1 MGKRVGIEVS
11 IAAADAVKM
20 ANVDVVAAYPI
31 TPQTH
36 IVEHLSELVASGSL
50 DAEFVPVESE
60 HSALSLCCG
69 SSAVGARTFT
79 CTSSQGLALMNE
91 IVFIAPCLRLPIVMI
106 LANRSLS
113 GPLSIWNDH
122 SDTMSIRDSGW
133 IQVFTENGQE
143 VFDHA
148 LFAFRVAESPKVSL
162 PVIVNMDGFILTHV
176 IEPIEYWDEE
186 MVRRFLPDFEPINRL
201 HPDNPQ
207 TMGAFGMPGIYTES
221 KKAQDEAL
229 INAKG
234 EILKAWKEMGEITG
248 RYYKPVETH
257 GPADAETVIF
267 TMGSTGETVSIAV
280 DTLCEQGKSVR
291 QVKLRLW
298 RPFPFEE
305 FREAV
310 RGAKRIIV
318 IDRAVSF
325 GGQGGPVAG
334 EIRAALY
341 GQEGAPQV
349 INFIAGLAGRDVT
362 PDDYAAMYEKA
373 MQMGED
379 QTRQENYTI
388 YGVRE

>member
-1 MGKRVGIEVS
+1 
-11 IAAADAVKM
+11 
-20 ANVDVVAAYPI
+20 
-31 TPQTH
+31 
-36 IVEHLSELVASGSL
+36 
-50 DAEFVPVESE
+50 
-60 HSALSLCCG
+60 
-69 SSAVGARTFT
+69 
-79 CTSSQGLALMNE
+79 
-91 IVFIAPCLRLPIVMI
+91 
-106 LANRSLS
+106 
-113 GPLSIWNDH
+113 
-122 SDTMSIRDSGW
+122 
-133 IQVFTENGQE
+133 
-143 VFDHA
+143 
-148 LFAFRVAESPKVSL
+148 
-162 PVIVNMDGFILTHV
+162 V

-234 EILKAWKEMGEITG
+234 EILKAWKEMGDITG
-248 RYYKPVETH
+248 RYYKPVETY
-257 GPADAETVIF
+257 GPEDAETVF
-267 TMGSTGETVSIAV
+267 LTMGSTGETVSIAV
-280 DTLCEQGKSVR
+280 DALCDQGKSVG

-310 RGAKRIIV
+310 RGVKRIIV
-318 IDRAVSF
+318 IDRAVSY

-341 GQEGAPQV
+341 GQENAPQV
-349 INFIAGLAGRDVT
+349 INIIAGLAGRDVT
-362 PDDYAAMYEKA
+362 PDDYAAMYDKA
-373 MQMGED
+373 MQMEKD